1 MGATVL
7 LLKLQPNSHFI
18 MKKKKKRKKRSTMER
33 KKRKWPTM
41 VNRGCH
47 Q

>member
-18 MKKKKKRKKRSTMER
+18 MKKKKRKKRSTMEK

-47 Q
+47 L